1 MSPPNDST
9 GAATVDE
16 ESLRDALKT
25 TLDVW
30 QFQINSY
37 WTRNSYFV
45 TFHSAIMA
53 AVWEITKNPTM
64 IAPRRHAAEGFCYA
78 GLFLSVVWLVNN
90 IRVHQYITY
99 WWRRAAAIEKLL
111 SGPPETRLVFG
122 YDKHRLPKLIPGDY
136 HLWMNSIPALFIVV
150 W

>member
-1 MSPPNDST
+1 
-9 GAATVDE
+9 
-16 ESLRDALKT
+16 
-25 TLDVW
+25 
-30 QFQINSY
+30 
-37 WTRNSYFV
+37 
-45 TFHSAIMA
+45 MA

-64 IAPRRHAAEGFCYA
+64 IGPRRHAAEGFCYA